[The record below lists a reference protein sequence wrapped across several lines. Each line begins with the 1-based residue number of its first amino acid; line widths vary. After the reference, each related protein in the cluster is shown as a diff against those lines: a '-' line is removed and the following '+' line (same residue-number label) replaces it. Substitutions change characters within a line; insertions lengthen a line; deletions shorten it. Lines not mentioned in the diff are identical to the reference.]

1 VKDMVDGQSGEC
13 ASHIQRRAADFLVAR
28 KAVQSWTAENEAELT
43 AWLEKSLSHRV
54 AFWRLQS
61 VWDRADRLNAL
72 QPPSRPEG
80 KTLSFSLRRI
90 MLLGAVFVVGIAAV
104 LSFLV
109 LPPHTVTYA
118 TPVGGHRIIRLADGS
133 TIELNTD
140 TVVKT
145 RSSMDSRNVE
155 LVNGEAI
162 FNIRHDAA
170 HPFTLRIENRSII
183 DLGTKFLVRKDGPVL
198 KVELISG
205 RVKLESSQKDEAPA
219 ILKPGDEAVATAE
232 SLSVKHKSEGELDSD
247 LGWEHDML
255 VFQRATLDQ
264 VAREY
269 NRYNERKIIIAD
281 SGAGARI
288 ITATLQAKDTDAFAR
303 MARDFLGL
311 HVIERDSEIVISR

>member
-1 VKDMVDGQSGEC
+1 MKTVVDRPGGE
-13 ASHIQRRAADFLVAR
+13 SVSDIQQCAADFLVAR
-28 KAVQSWTAENEAELT
+28 KAGQNWAAENEAEL
-43 AWLEKSLSHRV
+43 AVWLEKSLSRRV

-72 QPPSRPEG
+72 QSPARSEG
-80 KTLSFSLRRI
+80 EALSFSLRRI
-90 MLLGAVFVVGIAAV
+90 MLLGAVFVAGTAAA
-104 LSFLV
+104 LSFLIV
-109 LPPHTVTYA
+109 PSHTATYA
-118 TPVGGHRIIRLADGS
+118 TTVGGHRIIRLADGS

-145 RSSMDSRNVE
+145 KPSAGSRNVE
-155 LVNGEAI
+155 LIRGEAV

-170 HPFTLRIENRSII
+170 HPFTLRIENRSIV
-183 DLGTKFLVRKDGPVL
+183 DLGTKFLARKDGPIL
-198 KVELISG
+198 KVELIAGS
-205 RVKLESSQKDEAPA
+205 VKFESSKKDEKSA
-219 ILKPGDEAVATAE
+219 ILKPGDEAVATVE
-232 SLSVKHKSEGELDSD
+232 SLSVKHKSKGELDSD
-247 LGWEHDML
+247 LSWEHDIL

-281 SGAGARI
+281 GAAGARI
-288 ITATLQAKDTDAFAR
+288 ITATLQAKDTAAFAR